1 MVFKALRLDEMV
13 TKRVSK
19 DGEKRPKGISRVKIK
34 EESAQDAEKGAA
46 RKKEA
51 NHLSAMSRKP
61 SEASEGSK

>member
-19 DGEKRPKGISRVKIK
+19 DGEKRSKDISRVEIK
-34 EESAQDAEKGAA
+34 EESAQDTKKGAA

-51 NHLSAMSRKP
+51 NQLSAMSQKP
-61 SEASEGSK
+61 SESSEGPK